1 MYAVSQN
8 RIISCKQ
15 ILLQFHVLQ
24 DIKGK
29 SCNCTYP
36 VGIPENLDDF
46 GLEDTRD
53 FRPQNANSL
62 NKSKKLKIRA
72 GGRLKWIFYI
82 EKMKL

>member
-1 MYAVSQN
+1 MYVILQN

-24 DIKGK
+24 EIKGK
-29 SCNCTYP
+29 SCNCMYP

-53 FRPQNANSL
+53 ARPQNANSL

-72 GGRLKWIFYI
+72 GEGSSGYFTLK
-82 EKMKL
+82 K